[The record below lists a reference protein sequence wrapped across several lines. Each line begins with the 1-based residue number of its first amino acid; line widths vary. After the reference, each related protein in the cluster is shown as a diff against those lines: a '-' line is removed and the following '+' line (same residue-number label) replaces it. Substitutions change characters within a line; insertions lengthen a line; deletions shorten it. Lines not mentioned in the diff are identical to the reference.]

1 MGDEKTENP
10 RDAVFTTA
18 LWDGGFALADWEL
31 HLQRLGEHAKLLRIE
46 LPNDLSMRIANFFQE
61 MAEKGLHNHSTVT
74 LFG

>member
-31 HLQRLGEHAKLLRIE
+31 HHQRLVEHAKLLRIK
-46 LPNDLSMRIANFFQE
+46 LPTNISQQLLDFFVEEGQR
-61 MAEKGLHNHSTVT
+61 NTT
-74 LFG
+74 YIFT